1 MFESLTWY
9 GWLLILTY
17 AVTFGTIIVCF
28 CVDLDEGPASTAYD
42 FVTSTVPDGVS
53 KGLHAILG
61 NRVAGGLEG
70 CLGGAVTWACYKRN
84 PLLQGYRAHVLEVMS
99 ADVKA
104 LKENAKAAQDPKL
117 LSVEGFK
124 GVAKEVLHAAEEVT
138 FAREMTQARRGAK
151 GLRLKA
157 VARLAKGAAAQA
169 KKARQ
174 AQGEAY
180 EQAHAMATTD

>member
-1 MFESLTWY
+1 MLY
-9 GWLLILTY
+9 
-17 AVTFGTIIVCF
+17 
-28 CVDLDEGPASTAYD
+28 
-42 FVTSTVPDGVS
+42 
-53 KGLHAILG
+53 
-61 NRVAGGLEG
+61 
-70 CLGGAVTWACYKRN
+70 RN

-99 ADVKA
+99 ADVEA

-151 GLRLKA
+151 GLHLKA

-174 AQGEAY
+174 AQEEAY